1 MWPSFRCL
9 KARCSNHLVSG
20 LCHPNYAARKFYFQS
35 SSQHHHMMDEQ
46 PGEDHVPGQPC
57 FGQLVSTLII
67 RAYRSSSHRCHSRR
81 LRYRL
86 RQRSL
91 CPIPLWLDQYCG
103 GADSQYVI
111 IDALVYGEG
120 GGGSTLEQAA
130 AHGELTILMCQQVRE
145 LSCKSHRKKAMT

>member
-1 MWPSFRCL
+1 M
-9 KARCSNHLVSG
+9 
-20 LCHPNYAARKFYFQS
+20 
-35 SSQHHHMMDEQ
+35 
-46 PGEDHVPGQPC
+46 
-57 FGQLVSTLII
+57 LII

-81 LRYRL
+81 LRYRP

-91 CPIPLWLDQYCG
+91 SPIPQLLDQCCG

-120 GGGSTLEQAA
+120 GGGSALERAA

-145 LSCKSHRKKAMT
+145 LQIPSEKL